1 MKTNKYLL
9 TALLLMIC
17 TNLNAQDNLTGR
29 QIMEKQKE
37 VSKLEGS
44 EMVGTLKIINQKS
57 RERIRKTSI
66 AAKSYGDELSKR
78 IIIFLYPADVKGTGM
93 LVFDYE
99 NKDDDMWIY
108 MPALRKTR
116 RIVSSE
122 KGKSFMGSEFTNADI
137 STPNLNDFN
146 YKKLGT
152 EQVGDTDCWEIESIP
167 KDEDIADENGYSK
180 RIIYIGKKDFVTRK
194 TVYYN
199 LDGELHK
206 ILEAK
211 NIKLIDT
218 ENKKYMAAEMT
229 MINKQNGRKSIWIID
244 EIVVNPNI
252 KDEYFTV
259 DYLEKQ

>member
-1 MKTNKYLL
+1 MKTIKNLL
-9 TALLLMIC
+9 AALLLIIC
-17 TNLNAQDNLTGR
+17 VNLNAQDNLTGR

-37 VSKLEGS
+37 ASKLEGS
-44 EMVGTLKIINQKS
+44 EMVGTLKIINQKG

-66 AAKSYGDELSKR
+66 ATKSYGNDINKR

-99 NKDDDMWIY
+99 NKNDDMWIY

-137 STPNLNDFN
+137 STPNLDDFN

-152 EQVGDTDCWEIESIP
+152 EQVNVDCWKIESTP

-180 RIIYIGKKDFVTRK
+180 RIIYIGKKDFVIRK

-199 LDGELHK
+199 LDNELHK
-206 ILEAK
+206 ILEGK

-218 ENKKYMAAEMT
+218 ENKKYMATEMT
-229 MINKQNGRKSIWIID
+229 MSNKQNGRKSIWIIE

-252 KDEYFTV
+252 KDEYFTT

>member
-1 MKTNKYLL
+1 MKTIKNLL
-9 TALLLMIC
+9 AALLLIIC
-17 TNLNAQDNLTGR
+17 VNLNAQDNLTGR

-37 VSKLEGS
+37 ASKLEGS
-44 EMVGTLKIINQKS
+44 EMVGTLKIINQKG

-66 AAKSYGDELSKR
+66 ATKSYGNDINKR

-99 NKDDDMWIY
+99 NKNDDMWIY

-137 STPNLNDFN
+137 STPNLDDFN

-152 EQVGDTDCWEIESIP
+152 EQVNVDCWKIESTP

-180 RIIYIGKKDFVTRK
+180 RIIYIGKKDFVIRK

-199 LDGELHK
+199 LDNELHK

-218 ENKKYMAAEMT
+218 ENKKYMATEMT
-229 MINKQNGRKSIWIID
+229 MSNKQNGRKSIWIIE

-252 KDEYFTV
+252 KDEYFTT

>member
-1 MKTNKYLL
+1 MKTITNLL
-9 TALLLMIC
+9 VALLLIIC
-17 TNLNAQDNLTGR
+17 VNLNAQNNLTGR
-29 QIMEKQKE
+29 QIMDKHKE
-37 VSKLEGS
+37 ASKLKGS
-44 EMVGTLKIINQKS
+44 EMVGTLKIINQKGH
-57 RERIRKTSI
+57 ERIRKTSI
-66 AAKSYGDELSKR
+66 ATKSYGDELSKR

-122 KGKSFMGSEFTNADI
+122 KRKSFMGSEFTNADI
-137 STPNLNDFN
+137 STPNLDDFS

-152 EQVGDTDCWEIESIP
+152 EQVDGVDCWKIESTP

-180 RIIYIGKKDFVTRK
+180 RIIYIGKKDFVIRK

-199 LDGELHK
+199 LDNELHK

-218 ENKKYMAAEMT
+218 ENKKYMATEMT
-229 MINKQNGRKSIWIID
+229 MSNKQNGRKSIWIIEKID
-244 EIVVNPNI
+244 VNPNI
-252 KDEYFTV
+252 KDEYFTT
-259 DYLEKQ
+259 DFLEKQ

>member
-1 MKTNKYLL
+1 M
-9 TALLLMIC
+9 C
-17 TNLNAQDNLTGR
+17 VNLNAQDNLTGR

-37 VSKLEGS
+37 ASKLEGS
-44 EMVGTLKIINQKS
+44 EMVGTLKIINQKG

-66 AAKSYGDELSKR
+66 ATKSYGNDINKR

-99 NKDDDMWIY
+99 NKNDDMWIY

-137 STPNLNDFN
+137 STPNLDDFN

-152 EQVGDTDCWEIESIP
+152 EQVNVDCWKIESTP

-180 RIIYIGKKDFVTRK
+180 RIIYIGKKDFVIRK

-199 LDGELHK
+199 LDNELHK
-206 ILEAK
+206 ILEGK

-218 ENKKYMAAEMT
+218 ENKKYMATEMT
-229 MINKQNGRKSIWIID
+229 MSNKQNGRKSIWIIE

-252 KDEYFTV
+252 KDEYFTT